1 MLLDLL
7 SKINSATD
15 FFPPSRAIHRAPH
28 EPVNNTWYTIVLL
41 YRLHFA
47 KQITNKNK
55 TKQNIDIIILLPT
68 KNNKI

>member
-28 EPVNNTWYTIVLL
+28 EPVNNTWYYSIIIPSTLCKTN
-41 YRLHFA
+41 H
-47 KQITNKNK
+47 KQEQDK
-55 TKQNIDIIILLPT
+55 TNIDIIILLPT